1 MRLPRIIAFQI
12 VFVLLNNDQ
21 CFCHPDHL
29 HGLKIYHNP
38 LALTVHKLNRD
49 AGYNYDQL
57 GDNGIEE
64 IAETIIHEA
73 EKRLKKRGLLKSSNN
88 KKNQSDKEFV
98 SKKIHGLLMQLNI
111 VIPSPAPN
119 IENDVDISPGD
130 NIQVAKVN
138 IFNHVDQQ
146 NNPSGKDT
154 SRRVKL
160 KSKID
165 YNHVN
170 ASSYVSP
177 KTAYQQRLITTNK
190 INTSTLDKFSF
201 IAIIVACCV
210 AGVAG
215 IGLISFCWLSTEK
228 KVLHHGKTGLHDE
241 SVGQKYI
248 TDEEKLVQG
257 AEVYHYLHTKKQLQ
271 QIEEP
276 NINLARCS
284 INDSSDDD
292 EENDEDTV
300 YECPGLA
307 PPGDMKVVNPL
318 FSDTESHYS
327 DPPSYQSTPTPP
339 SEER

>member
-1 MRLPRIIAFQI
+1 M
-12 VFVLLNNDQ
+12 
-21 CFCHPDHL
+21 
-29 HGLKIYHNP
+29 
-38 LALTVHKLNRD
+38 ALTVHKLNRD

-201 IAIIVACCV
+201 I
-210 AGVAG
+210 
-215 IGLISFCWLSTEK
+215 
-228 KVLHHGKTGLHDE
+228 GKW
-241 SVGQKYI
+241 V
-248 TDEEKLVQG
+248 
-257 AEVYHYLHTKKQLQ
+257 
-271 QIEEP
+271 
-276 NINLARCS
+276 
-284 INDSSDDD
+284 
-292 EENDEDTV
+292 
-300 YECPGLA
+300 
-307 PPGDMKVVNPL
+307 
-318 FSDTESHYS
+318 
-327 DPPSYQSTPTPP
+327 
-339 SEER
+339 